1 MLAGMSNEKSVDETR
16 GDNEAIMEQRYDIGV
31 FDKKKHQLN
40 KA

>member
-16 GDNEAIMEQRYDIGV
+16 GDNEAIMEQRHLGV
-31 FDKKKHQLN
+31 FANKKHQLN